1 MLQMESIIRHCFVL
15 NPKEYAKAHDEGD
28 DIFMCEYEY
37 DIQWHSFKRLADID
51 NGDEVRKV
59 QLSVYFSI
67 KMEPT
72 HSQKNKK
79 GSHHPVAINL
89 LLLFVGRKVKI
100 LTLMKIGNLPRMLS
114 LIQMKM

>member
-1 MLQMESIIRHCFVL
+1 
-15 NPKEYAKAHDEGD
+15 
-28 DIFMCEYEY
+28 
-37 DIQWHSFKRLADID
+37 
-51 NGDEVRKV
+51 V

-72 HSQKNKK
+72 HSKKKNKK
-79 GSHHPVAINL
+79 GSQHSVAINL

>member
-37 DIQWHSFKRLADID
+37 DIHWHSFKRLADID

-72 HSQKNKK
+72 HSKKKKQK
-79 GSHHPVAINL
+79 
-89 LLLFVGRKVKI
+89 RKS
-100 LTLMKIGNLPRMLS
+100 TLSCN
-114 LIQMKM
+114 